1 MFCLRLVIHLWRNIR
16 QLKIFFGF
24 PFVCLILRFGIV
36 TPYFL
41 LRRDYVHAPSFNFRD
56 MVMTG
61 CHSLEIRQLPSPFSD
76 WLSFC
81 LCPWVLWTIYCFPA
95 SIVHSLP
102 LLFDFCTQEVF
113 LYQYLRILLILQ
125 LFIVPTIWQF
135 LKILHLRVSLNDCVF
150 QMIEFLGVFLQF
162 LQKVTN
168 WSL

>member
-1 MFCLRLVIHLWRNIR
+1 MFCLRLVLHLWRNSR
-16 QLKIFFGF
+16 QLTIFSSF
-24 PFVCLILRFGIV
+24 PFVCLILRFGTV

-41 LRRDYVHAPSFNFRD
+41 LRRDYLHAPSFNFRD
-56 MVMTG
+56 MVMNG
-61 CHSLEIRQLPSPFSD
+61 CHCLEIRQLPSQTGYHFVFALES
-76 WLSFC
+76 SGK
-81 LCPWVLWTIYCFPA
+81 IYCFPA

-113 LYQYLRILLILQ
+113 LYQYLCILLILQ
-125 LFIVPTIWQF
+125 LLIVPTIWQF